1 MAFDLGLVPEPLK
14 KHVTAPLPL
23 RMMAAR
29 GLAPVPP
36 KDLLF
41 VQCVLALADEPDV
54 AEAARSG
61 LRGHPDNILSRAIG
75 EAWPPA
81 LLDLLADVVTE
92 RSALLEAFTLNPS
105 VSDDTLARICA
116 ALPNGIVQMLFNNEQ
131 RLLRSESLV
140 RALRQ
145 HPAATPAMIDRM
157 VDFLVRQGVVYEGI
171 PEFVEALI
179 RLSPDD
185 RQKAFATIEV
195 PDDLLDN
202 GAPGTAPAEAEVES
216 IAAPDDSDG
225 EPKEPEPEPVN
236 EPLLKRISKMNIAQ
250 KIATAMKGNKEVRTA
265 MIRDTNKLVAVAA
278 IKNPRITEQE
288 VKTTAMSRS
297 VNEEVIRLI
306 TMNNEWT
313 KSYAV
318 KLALV
323 NNPKTPMPVAMRF
336 LPLMRAQDIK
346 GVAKSK
352 NLPSALVNQA
362 KAQLQKK
369 K

>member
-1 MAFDLGLVPEPLK
+1 MPFDLALVPEPLK

-29 GLAPVPP
+29 GLAPIPP

-41 VQCVLALADEPDV
+41 VQCALALADEADI
-54 AEAARSG
+54 AEAARAG
-61 LRGHPDNILSRAIG
+61 LRSHPDHILARAIG
-75 EAWPPA
+75 ADMPGP
-81 LLDLLADVVTE
+81 LLDVLGDVIVE
-92 RSALLEAFTLNPS
+92 RDSLVEPFVLNPY
-105 VSDDTLARICA
+105 VSDDTLARLANKLPA
-116 ALPNGIVQMLFNNEQ
+116 AVVQVLFQNEQ
-131 RLLRSESLV
+131 RLQRSEALV
-140 RALRQ
+140 RALRA
-145 HPAATPAMIDRM
+145 HGSATPAMIDRM
-157 VDFLVRQGVVYEGI
+157 VDFLVRQGVVVDGI
-171 PEFVEALI
+171 PEFLDALI
-179 RLSPDD
+179 RLSPDERD
-185 RQKAFATIEV
+185 KAFAQIEV
-195 PDDLLDN
+195 PPDLLDTGN
-202 GAPGTAPAEAEVES
+202 TPV
-216 IAAPDDSDG
+216 AAP
-225 EPKEPEPEPVN
+225 PEPELITTDLETGELTAPPEPPVN

-250 KIATAMKGNKEVRTA
+250 KIAVAMKGNKEVRTA

-288 VKTTAMSRS
+288 VKMTAMSRQ

-313 KSYAV
+313 KSYGV
-318 KLALV
+318 KLALL
-323 NNPKTPMPVAMRF
+323 NNPKTPMPIAMRF

-362 KAQLQKK
+362 KATLNKK